1 METVGLLLK
10 RLLDFVARN
19 QTLAFI
25 IFAIFIFTLPQFIAS
40 NYIMGVMVNI
50 AIYTIIVVGLCLLMG
65 FAGQVSLGH
74 AAFYGLG
81 AYGSGILT
89 ATYGFSPW
97 FAMIIAAMIT
107 ALVAFIIGKPIL
119 KLKEHYLA
127 LATLGFGII
136 IFIIFQEAF
145 KFTGGPT
152 GLIGIPNIA
161 IGDFSFRRDR
171 QFYYLAW
178 VFALLAIWL
187 SYNIVDSRI
196 GRALRSIHS
205 SEVAAASMGV
215 DTAKLKLQIFVISAV
230 YASVAGS
237 LFAHWAN
244 YINPGSFGFLASI
257 MFVVMAAVGGLG
269 SVWGPVFGVT
279 IIVVL
284 VEALRDIMPRFMGHV
299 GGEYEVVVFGIILV
313 LVMIFMPAGVTRTV
327 MDNLYRILPKEK
339 QQMPGKADTN
349 TSPDG
354 AVKQTASTGEG
365 R

>member
-1 METVGLLLK
+1 METVGLLVK
-10 RLLDFVARN
+10 RVLDFLARN
-19 QTLAFI
+19 QSLAFVAL
-25 IFAIFIFTLPQFIAS
+25 AIFLLILPQFIKS
-40 NYIMGVMVNI
+40 NYHMGILVNI
-50 AIYTIIVVGLCLLMG
+50 AIYTIVVVGLCLLIG

-97 FAMIIAAMIT
+97 VAMIVAAIVT
-107 ALVAFIIGKPIL
+107 GSVAFIIGKPIL

-145 KFTGGPT
+145 RHTGGPS
-152 GLIGIPNIA
+152 GLSGIPNLV

-171 QFYYLAW
+171 QFYYLVW
-178 VFALLAIWL
+178 TFTLLAIWL
-187 SYNIVDSRI
+187 AYNIVDSRI

-215 DTAKLKLQIFVISAV
+215 DTAKLKLQIFIISAV

-237 LFAHWAN
+237 LYAHWAN

-257 MFVVMAAVGGLG
+257 MFLVMAAVGGLG
-269 SVWGPVFGVT
+269 SIWGPVFGVT
-279 IIVVL
+279 VIVVL
-284 VEALRDIMPRFMGHV
+284 VELLRDVMPRFMGHA
-299 GGEYEVVVFGIILV
+299 GGEYEIVVFGVILI
-313 LVMIFMPAGVTRTV
+313 LVMIFMPGGVTRTV
-327 MDNLYRILPKEK
+327 MDNLYRILPGDKN
-339 QQMPGKADTN
+339 QLLGKANSNKT
-349 TSPDG
+349 PDDPTQQ
-354 AVKQTASTGEG
+354 VSNTGEG
-365 R
+365 S

>member
-1 METVGLLLK
+1 METVGLFLK
-10 RLLDFVARN
+10 RFLGLVARN
-19 QTLAFI
+19 QSLAFI
-25 IFAIFIFTLPQFIAS
+25 IFAIFIFILPQLIAS
-40 NYIMGVMVNI
+40 NYYMGIMVNI

-97 FAMIIAAMIT
+97 IAMIIAAMIT

-136 IFIIFQEAF
+136 IYIIFQEAF
-145 KFTGGPT
+145 RHTGGPT
-152 GLIGIPNIA
+152 GLSGIPNLA

-171 QFYYLAW
+171 QFYYLVW
-178 VFALLAIWL
+178 TFTLLAIWL
-187 SYNIVDSRI
+187 AYNIVDSRI

-215 DTAKLKLQIFVISAV
+215 DTTKLKLQIFVVSAV

-257 MFVVMAAVGGLG
+257 MFVVMAAVGGMA
-269 SVWGPVFGVT
+269 SIWGPVFGVT
-279 IIVVL
+279 IILVL
-284 VEALRDIMPRFMGHV
+284 VEALRDIMPRFMGHA
-299 GGEYEVVVFGIILV
+299 GGEYEIVVFGVILV
-313 LVMIFMPAGVTRTV
+313 LVMIFMPGGVTRTV
-327 MDNLYRILPKEK
+327 MDNLFRVLPKDK
-339 QQMPGKADTN
+339 NQMSGKAN
-349 TSPDG
+349 SKNSPDG
-354 AVKQTASTGEG
+354 TVKQAANTGEG
-365 R
+365 S